1 MMMKFLSEN
10 EIKGIV
16 FDYLDESVYDYAVM
30 LDGGWGYGK
39 TYFIKNKLIPEIEK
53 TDIKVKNAH
62 NQTRN
67 KKNKCKRKVV
77 YVSLYGLRDTNEI
90 SNQIF
95 LRILEFS
102 MGKNGKYLPVVG
114 VGITALTEK
123 FGVSSLTKGNV
134 SEVLS
139 GFAEFQNYVFI
150 FDDLERCSI
159 PINEVLGYLN
169 NLVEQNSIK
178 VIIIANQSEIG
189 SLFSQENLE
198 LKYLFASQKSIDFD
212 CDRLDKNQF
221 VSGKPKDISPEKLDL
236 NTLKN
241 HVSYIFEDN
250 ELYNQIKEKLIGK
263 TIHYHPELKEIVPLV
278 IKKCNKEN
286 SIYDLIEPIIPQ
298 IIEILIKEDH
308 YNIRTLQFTVLLI
321 NKILDLLK
329 DEIISDEIRKRLFK
343 EVLVASLKVSIS
355 FKQGKSDYKW
365 PENTE
370 YGKINMNV
378 KPAIFNNYFNSF
390 KFIHEYVYFSSFDE
404 QRIKS
409 ILLSYCQEL
418 KLDMERSNDPIMKLP
433 LYWTLEDTEVD
444 TELSNLLNNF
454 NSNKYKA
461 TDFLT
466 ILGILISLEELG
478 FNVNNFDRVV
488 EKMKV
493 QVGSKGGMI
502 HGYLKLI
509 MRSGDPGYEKYEKYK
524 EELFALNKDYES
536 QTNKNGINAV
546 FAMDEGWGRAF
557 YEFFIA
563 NESDFHS
570 QKEFF
575 SLVELKVCIEKLD
588 NASTKEF
595 NDFFVGF
602 DDIYKYKNPIDF
614 FINDSI
620 NINILKKHLSETK
633 YESKTKEQNRIN
645 FVNALDSLLNE
656 FL

>member
-1 MMMKFLSEN
+1 MKFLSEE
-10 EIKGIV
+10 EIIGIV
-16 FDYLDESVYDYAVM
+16 FDYLDECVYDYAVM

-53 TDIKVKNAH
+53 TNTRVENAH
-62 NQTRN
+62 NQTRKN
-67 KKNKCKRKVV
+67 KIKCKRKVV
-77 YVSLYGLRDTNEI
+77 YVSLYGIRDTNEI

-159 PINEVLGYLN
+159 PINEVLGYIN

-178 VIIIANQSEIG
+178 VIIVANQSEIG

-198 LKYLFASQKSIDFD
+198 LKYLFASQKSVDFD
-212 CDRLDKNQF
+212 ITANSPF
-221 VSGKPKDISPEKLDL
+221 SGKPKDNSSEKLDL

-241 HVSYIFEDN
+241 LVSYIFEEN

-263 TIHYHPELKEIVPLV
+263 TIHYHPELKEIVPFV
-278 IKKCNKEN
+278 IKKCDKEN
-286 SIYDLIEPIIPQ
+286 SINDLIEPIIPQ

-308 YNIRTLQFTVLLI
+308 YNIRTLQFTVLFI
-321 NKILDLLK
+321 NKNLALLK
-329 DEIISDEIRKRLFK
+329 DEKISDEIKKRLLE
-343 EVLVASLKVSIS
+343 EVLIAALKVAIN
-355 FKQGKSDYKW
+355 FKKGKNDYKW

-370 YGKINMNV
+370 YGRIDLSG
-378 KPAIFNNYFNSF
+378 KPVILNNGFNSF
-390 KFIHEYVYFSSFDE
+390 KFIHDYVYFSSFDE
-404 QRIKS
+404 PSIKS

-418 KLDMERSNDPIMKLP
+418 KLDMERNNDPIMKLP
-433 LYWTLEDTEVD
+433 LYWTLEDTEVES
-444 TELSNLLNNF
+444 ELNNLLNNF
-454 NSNKYKA
+454 NSNKYKT

-466 ILGILISLEELG
+466 ILGILISLEEIG

-493 QVGSKGGMI
+493 QVGSRGGMI
-502 HGYLKLI
+502 HGYHKLI
-509 MRSGDPGYEKYEKYK
+509 IRSGDPGFEKYEKYK

-536 QTNKNGINAV
+536 RTNKNGINKV

-575 SLVELKVCIEKLD
+575 SLVEIKVCIEKLD

-595 NDFFVGF
+595 NDFFIGF
-602 DDIYKYKNPIDF
+602 DTIYKYKNPIDF
-614 FINDSI
+614 FINDST
-620 NINILKKHLSETK
+620 NINILKNHLSETK
-633 YESKTKEQNRIN
+633 YESKTKEQNRIL
-645 FVNALDSLLNE
+645 FVDLLDALLNE
-656 FL
+656 FQR